1 MNDVCII
8 GHFAEGKECLDGQ
21 TVKTKTVYNELTKEN
36 LNLNIAKIDTFEWR
50 KHPVKLLLVTCH
62 QYFKSKNIIIMLS
75 RNGMKFFSP
84 ILYFLQKIRKK
95 RIHHVV
101 IGGNLPEL
109 LEHNRSWKKYI
120 KAFYCNYVETKK
132 MMNDLQKMSIDN
144 VVVMPNF
151 KEIKRVAKNEKKEN
165 LSVPFRLCTFS
176 RVMKEK
182 GIEDAVTAVKS
193 INDKHQKIIYT
204 LDIYG
209 QIDESYKLRFN
220 ELINEFPSY
229 IQYKGTVPYDCSVSI
244 LKDYFLLLFPT
255 YFYGEGFAGTILDA
269 FAAGVPVI
277 ATNWKHNG
285 EIITD
290 KQNGFLYDTEQ
301 KERLRELLIECYQN
315 PQIINDMREACLKCA
330 DAYSPDKVMKILIE
344 NLQK

>member
-8 GHFAEGKECLDGQ
+8 GHFADGKEYLDGQ
-21 TVKTKTVYNELTKEN
+21 TIKTKTIYNELIRQPFFLK
-36 LNLNIAKIDTFEWR
+36 IKAIDTYNW
-50 KHPVKLLLVTCH
+50 KKNSIQLLVSVFFN
-62 QYFKSKNIIIMLS
+62 YFRAKNIVVLLS
-75 RNGMKFFSP
+75 QNGMKVFFP
-84 ILYFLQKIRKK
+84 ILYLLNKICNK
-95 RIHHVV
+95 RVHHIV